1 MRIETEKIT
10 VLGAG
15 VMGHGIAQEFIDKTR
30 NGIERNLRRQVDRGR
45 MVEKEA
51 KRVLGTISFILD
63 MEEAVREADIV
74 IETIPERMELKKQVW
89 AEVSSYA
96 KEEAILATAR
106 AWWKRVIPPP
116 TTSISLESLIFPLV
130 SSFEGPKIRFMTK

>member
-1 MRIETEKIT
+1 MGIETERIT

-15 VMGHGIAQEFIDKTR
+15 VMGYGIVQEFIDKTR

-51 KRVLGTISFILD
+51 KRVLGKISFILD

-89 AEVSSYA
+89 ADVSSYA
-96 KEEAILATAR
+96 KEEAIIATAR
-106 AWWKRVIPPP
+106 AWWKRVISPP
-116 TTSISLESLIFPLV
+116 TTAISLESLIFPLV